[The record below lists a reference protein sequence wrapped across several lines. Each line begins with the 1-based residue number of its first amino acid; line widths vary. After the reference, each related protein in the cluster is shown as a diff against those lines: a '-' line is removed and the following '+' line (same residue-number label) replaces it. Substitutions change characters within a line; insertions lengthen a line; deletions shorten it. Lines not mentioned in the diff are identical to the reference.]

1 MKLSIKTGTSIKK
14 AEATNLTTNQVY
26 SFLKKTFQ
34 EQGLDRVYSEGK
46 NELKF
51 EQKLFHFG
59 RIYRRGPFTN
69 FNRGELKIS
78 ENDGYINI
86 DLETEYLRML
96 IHIGSL
102 VFGFALLAFISS
114 GFRLNS
120 LPSIL
125 SLGFLLLIIRWL
137 SAKYGLKV
145 YLDRKAQE
153 LKTWR

>member
-26 SFLKKTFQ
+26 SFLEKTFQ

-96 IHIGSL
+96 IHI
-102 VFGFALLAFISS
+102 
-114 GFRLNS
+114 
-120 LPSIL
+120 
-125 SLGFLLLIIRWL
+125 
-137 SAKYGLKV
+137 
-145 YLDRKAQE
+145 
-153 LKTWR
+153 T